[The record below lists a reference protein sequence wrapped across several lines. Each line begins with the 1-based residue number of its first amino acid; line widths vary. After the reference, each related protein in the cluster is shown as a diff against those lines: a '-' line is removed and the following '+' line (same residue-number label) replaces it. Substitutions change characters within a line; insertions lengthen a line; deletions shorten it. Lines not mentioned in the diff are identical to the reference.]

1 MLMTPGIASSPAA
14 LSFTPGSRT
23 LHSSMEKEP
32 SHDRQSPE
40 DFLHLIQQQA
50 RGKLKVYLGSSAGV
64 GKTYSMLVEG
74 NRLKLRGVDV
84 VIGYVEPHE
93 RPDTTAQIDKLEII
107 PPRVTSYHN
116 IEIREMNLDAILAR
130 KPTVVLVDEFAHT
143 NSPGSKN
150 QKRYEDV
157 LELLDAGISVITTLN
172 VQHLESLYNVIEVAT
187 GIKVKERIPDSI
199 VAEADQI
206 INIDLPA
213 EDLIERLKA
222 GKIYAL
228 DRVER
233 AMGNFFTETN
243 LTRLREITFSEVA
256 NFLDRRQRS
265 LKPEGNKP
273 SSMAKVMVAISSRG
287 PHPETLLRKTAR
299 LASQLNA
306 QWYVVY
312 VRTSKEAPDRI
323 ATETHRRLTDT
334 LEIAQKMGGTV
345 LVLKSNDI
353 ASALKSFARD
363 YGITQLVMG
372 KSRPRKGLRRFF
384 PSLVDRLSVNLP
396 NVDVVLS

>member
-1 MLMTPGIASSPAA
+1 
-14 LSFTPGSRT
+14 
-23 LHSSMEKEP
+23 MEKETP
-32 SHDRQSPE
+32 ANDRQSPE
-40 DFLHLIQQQA
+40 DFLHLIQRQA

-74 NRLKLRGVDV
+74 NRLKNRGVDV
-84 VIGYVEPHE
+84 VIGYVEPHD
-93 RPDTTAQIDKLEII
+93 RPETTAQIDRLEII
-107 PPRVTSYHN
+107 PPRITLYHGM
-116 IEIREMNLDAILAR
+116 EIREMDLDAIYKR
-130 KPTVVLVDEFAHT
+130 KPTIVLVDEFAHT

-199 VAEADQI
+199 VAQADQI

-222 GKIYAL
+222 GKIYSL

-233 AMGNFFTETN
+233 AMGNFFTESN

-256 NFLDRRQRS
+256 NFLDRRQRL
-265 LKPEGNKP
+265 LKPEDNKP
-273 SSMAKVMVAISSRG
+273 SSMAKVMVAISSQG
-287 PHPETLLRKTAR
+287 PHPESLLRKTAR

-306 QWYVVY
+306 EWYVVY
-312 VRTSKEAPDRI
+312 VRTSREAPDKI
-323 ATETHRRLTDT
+323 LAETHRRLTDT

-345 LVLKSNDI
+345 LILKSNDI
-353 ASALKSFARD
+353 AAALTSFARD
-363 YGITQLVMG
+363 YGITQFVMG
-372 KSRPRKGLRRFF
+372 KSKPRTGWRRLY
-384 PSLVDRLSVNLP
+384 PSLVDRISIALPGLDIILS
-396 NVDVVLS
+396 

>member
-1 MLMTPGIASSPAA
+1 MDAELQVQ
-14 LSFTPGSRT
+14 
-23 LHSSMEKEP
+23 
-32 SHDRQSPE
+32 DRQSPE
-40 DFLHLIQQQA
+40 DFLHLIQRQA

-74 NRLKLRGVDV
+74 NRLKARGVDV
-84 VIGYVEPHE
+84 AIGYVEPHA
-93 RPDTTAQIDKLEII
+93 RPETTAQIGHLEII
-107 PPRVTSYHN
+107 PPRVTLYHG
-116 IEIREMNLDAILAR
+116 IEIREMDLEAILAR

-199 VAEADQI
+199 VAQADQI

-213 EDLIERLKA
+213 EDLIDRLKA
-222 GKIYAL
+222 GKIYPP

-233 AMGNFFTETN
+233 AMGNFFTESN

-256 NFLDRRQRS
+256 NFLDRRQRL
-265 LKPEGNKP
+265 LKPDSHKP
-273 SSMAKVMVAISSRG
+273 SSMSKVMVAISSRG

-299 LASQLNA
+299 LANQLNA
-306 QWYVVY
+306 EWYVVY
-312 VRTSKEAPDRI
+312 VRTNKEAPDKI
-323 ATETHRRLTDT
+323 AAETHRRLTDT

-345 LVLKSNDI
+345 LILKSNDVI
-353 ASALKSFARD
+353 AALTSFARD
-363 YGITQLVMG
+363 YGITQAVMG
-372 KSRPRKGLRRFF
+372 KSKPRRGWKRFY
-384 PSLVDRLSVNLP
+384 PSLVDRLSINLAG
-396 NVDVVLS
+396 VDIILS

>member
-1 MLMTPGIASSPAA
+1 
-14 LSFTPGSRT
+14 
-23 LHSSMEKEP
+23 MEKETP
-32 SHDRQSPE
+32 VHDRQSPE
-40 DFLHLIQQQA
+40 DFLHLIQRQA

-74 NRLKLRGVDV
+74 NRLKHRGVDV

-93 RPDTTAQIDKLEII
+93 RPETTAQIGQLEIV
-107 PPRVTSYHN
+107 PSRVTPYHG
-116 IEIREMNLDAILAR
+116 IEIREMNLDAVLER
-130 KPTVVLVDEFAHT
+130 NPTVVLVDEFAHT

-157 LELLDAGISVITTLN
+157 LEILDAGISVITTLN

-187 GIKVKERIPDSI
+187 GIKVKERIPDSV
-199 VAEADQI
+199 VAQADQI

-222 GKIYAL
+222 GKIYAP
-228 DRVER
+228 DRAER
-233 AMGNFFTETN
+233 AMGNFFTESN

-256 NFLDRRQRS
+256 NFLDRRQRL
-265 LKPEGNKP
+265 LKPGDNKP

-306 QWYVVY
+306 QWYAVY
-312 VRTSKEAPDRI
+312 VRTNKEAPDRVL
-323 ATETHRRLTDT
+323 AETHRRLTDT

-345 LVLKSNDI
+345 LILKSNDI
-353 ASALKSFARD
+353 VTALQSFASD

-372 KSRPRKGLRRFF
+372 KSRARSGWKRFS
-384 PSLVDRLSVNLP
+384 PSLIDRLSAGLP
-396 NVDVVLS
+396 NVDVILS

>member
-1 MLMTPGIASSPAA
+1 V
-14 LSFTPGSRT
+14 
-23 LHSSMEKEP
+23 EKEP
-32 SHDRQSPE
+32 PVHDRQSPE
-40 DFLHLIQQQA
+40 DFLHLIQRQA

-74 NRLKLRGVDV
+74 NRLKQRGVDV

-93 RPDTTAQIDKLEII
+93 RPETTAQIGKMGII
-107 PPRVTSYHN
+107 PPRVTLYHG
-116 IEIREMNLDAILAR
+116 IEIREMDLDAILER
-130 KPTVVLVDEFAHT
+130 KPTVALVDEFAHT

-157 LELLDAGISVITTLN
+157 LELLEAGISVITTLN

-199 VAEADQI
+199 VAQADQI

-222 GKIYAL
+222 GKIYPL
-228 DRVER
+228 ERVER
-233 AMGNFFTETN
+233 AMGNFFTEAN

-256 NFLDRRQRS
+256 NFLDRRQRL
-265 LKPEGNKP
+265 LKPDGNKP
-273 SSMAKVMVAISSRG
+273 SSMAKVMVAISSSG

-312 VRTSKEAPDRI
+312 VRTSREAPDKI
-323 ATETHRRLTDT
+323 LAETHRRLTDT

-353 ASALKSFARD
+353 VAALTSFARD
-363 YGITQLVMG
+363 YGITQVVMG
-372 KSRPRKGLRRFF
+372 RSRPRTGLRRFT
-384 PSLVDRLSVNLP
+384 PSLVDRLSVNLAG
-396 NVDVVLS
+396 VDIILS

>member
-1 MLMTPGIASSPAA
+1 
-14 LSFTPGSRT
+14 
-23 LHSSMEKEP
+23 MEKE
-32 SHDRQSPE
+32 HQVERRHSPE
-40 DFLHLIQQQA
+40 DFLHLIQTQA

-74 NRLKLRGVDV
+74 NRLRNRGVDV

-93 RPDTTAQIDKLEII
+93 RPETTAQIDKLEII
-107 PPRVTSYHN
+107 PPRVTTYHG
-116 IEIREMNLDAILAR
+116 IQIREMDLDAILTR

-157 LELLDAGISVITTLN
+157 LELLEAGISVITTLN
-172 VQHLESLYNVIEVAT
+172 VQHLESLYNVIELAT

-199 VAEADQI
+199 VAQADQI
-206 INIDLPA
+206 VNIDLPA

-222 GKIYAL
+222 GKIYPP

-233 AMGNFFTETN
+233 AMGNFFSETN

-256 NFLDRRQRS
+256 NFLDRRQRL
-265 LKPEGNKP
+265 LKPEDNKP
-273 SSMAKVMVAISSRG
+273 SSMSKVMVAISSRG

-299 LASQLNA
+299 LANQLNA
-306 QWYVVY
+306 LWYVVY
-312 VRTSKEAPDRI
+312 VRTNQEAPDRI
-323 ATETHRRLTDT
+323 LSETHRRLTDT

-345 LVLKSNDI
+345 LILKSNDI
-353 ASALKSFARD
+353 VSALTSFARD
-363 YGITQLVMG
+363 YGITQVVMG
-372 KSRPRKGLRRFF
+372 KSRPRNGWRRFS
-384 PSLVDRLSVNLP
+384 PSLVDQLSLNLKG
-396 NVDVVLS
+396 VDIILS

>member
-1 MLMTPGIASSPAA
+1 
-14 LSFTPGSRT
+14 
-23 LHSSMEKEP
+23 MEKEP
-32 SHDRQSPE
+32 PVQDRHSPE
-40 DFLHLIQQQA
+40 DFLHLIQRQA

-64 GKTYSMLVEG
+64 GKTYSMLIEG
-74 NRLKLRGVDV
+74 NRLRQRGVDV

-93 RPDTTAQIDKLEII
+93 RPETTAQIDKLEII
-107 PPRVTSYHN
+107 PPRVTLYHG
-116 IEIREMNLDAILAR
+116 IEIREMDLDAILKR
-130 KPTVVLVDEFAHT
+130 KPTIVLVDEFAHT

-199 VAEADQI
+199 VAQADQI

-222 GKIYAL
+222 GKIYPP

-233 AMGNFFTETN
+233 AMGNFFTESN

-256 NFLDRRQRS
+256 NFLDRRQRLLRPDS
-265 LKPEGNKP
+265 NKP
-273 SSMAKVMVAISSRG
+273 SSMAKVMVAISSLG

-299 LASQLNA
+299 LANQLNA

-312 VRTSKEAPDRI
+312 VRTNKEAPDKI
-323 ATETHRRLTDT
+323 LAETHRRLTDT

-353 ASALKSFARD
+353 VTALTSFALD
-363 YGITQLVMG
+363 YGITQVVMG
-372 KSRPRKGLRRFF
+372 KSNPRKGWKRFS
-384 PSLVDRLSVNLP
+384 PSIVDRLSTSLDG
-396 NVDVVLS
+396 VDIILS

>member
-1 MLMTPGIASSPAA
+1 
-14 LSFTPGSRT
+14 
-23 LHSSMEKEP
+23 MEAELQV
-32 SHDRQSPE
+32 HDRQSPE
-40 DFLHLIQQQA
+40 DFLHLIQRQA

-74 NRLKLRGVDV
+74 NRLKARGVDV

-93 RPDTTAQIDKLEII
+93 RPDTTAQIGNLEII
-107 PPRVTSYHN
+107 PPRVTLYHG
-116 IEIREMNLDAILAR
+116 IEIREMDLDAILAR

-172 VQHLESLYNVIEVAT
+172 VQHMESLYNVIEVAT

-199 VAEADQI
+199 VAQADQI

-213 EDLIERLKA
+213 EDLIDRLKA

-233 AMGNFFTETN
+233 AMGNFFTEPN

-256 NFLDRRQRS
+256 NFLDRRQRL
-265 LKPEGNKP
+265 LKPDGNKP
-273 SSMAKVMVAISSRG
+273 SSMSKVMVAISSRG

-299 LASQLNA
+299 LANQLNA
-306 QWYVVY
+306 EWYVVY
-312 VRTSKEAPDRI
+312 VRTNKEAPDKI
-323 ATETHRRLTDT
+323 PAETHRRLTDT

-345 LVLKSNDI
+345 LILKSNDVT
-353 ASALKSFARD
+353 AALTSFARD
-363 YGITQLVMG
+363 YGITQAVMG
-372 KSRPRKGLRRFF
+372 KSKPRRGWKRFS
-384 PSLVDRLSVNLP
+384 PSLVDRLSANLAG
-396 NVDVVLS
+396 VDIILS

>member
-1 MLMTPGIASSPAA
+1 V
-14 LSFTPGSRT
+14 
-23 LHSSMEKEP
+23 EKE
-32 SHDRQSPE
+32 SQVRDRHSPE
-40 DFLHLIQQQA
+40 DFLHLIQKQA

-74 NRLKLRGVDV
+74 NRLRNRGVDIV
-84 VIGYVEPHE
+84 VGYVEPHE
-93 RPDTTAQIDKLEII
+93 RPETTAQIDKLEII
-107 PPRVTSYHN
+107 PPRVTLYHG
-116 IEIREMNLDAILAR
+116 IEIREMDLDAILLR

-143 NSPGSKN
+143 NAPGSKN
-150 QKRYEDV
+150 HKRYEDV
-157 LELLDAGISVITTLN
+157 LELLDSGISVITTLN

-199 VAEADQI
+199 VAQADQI

-213 EDLIERLKA
+213 EDLIDRLKA
-222 GKIYAL
+222 GKIYSL

-233 AMGNFFTETN
+233 AMGNFFTEDN

-256 NFLDRRQRS
+256 NFLDRRQRL
-265 LKPEGNKP
+265 LKPDDNKP
-273 SSMAKVMVAISSRG
+273 SSMSKVMVAISSQG

-299 LASQLNA
+299 LANQLNA

-312 VRTSKEAPDRI
+312 VRTNKEAPDKI
-323 ATETHRRLTDT
+323 LAETHRRLTDT

-345 LVLKSNDI
+345 LILKSNDI
-353 ASALKSFARD
+353 VTALTSFAKD
-363 YGITQLVMG
+363 YGITQVVMG
-372 KSRPRKGLRRFF
+372 KSKPRTGLKRFI

-396 NVDVVLS
+396 NLDIILS

>member
-1 MLMTPGIASSPAA
+1 
-14 LSFTPGSRT
+14 
-23 LHSSMEKEP
+23 MEKALADQ
-32 SHDRQSPE
+32 DRQSPE
-40 DFLHLIQQQA
+40 DFLQLIRRQA

-74 NRLKLRGVDV
+74 SRLKQRGVDV
-84 VIGYVEPHE
+84 VVGYVEPHE
-93 RPDTTAQIDKLEII
+93 RPETMAQIGILEII
-107 PPRVTSYHN
+107 PPRVITYHG
-116 IEIREMNLDAILAR
+116 IEIREMDLDAVLKR

-143 NSPGSKN
+143 NAPGSKN

-157 LELLDAGISVITTLN
+157 LELLEAGISVITTLN

-199 VAEADQI
+199 VAQADQI

-213 EDLIERLKA
+213 EDLIDRLKS

-228 DRVER
+228 DRVEK
-233 AMGNFFTETN
+233 AMGNFFTESN

-256 NFLDRRQRS
+256 NFLDRRQRL
-265 LKPEGNKP
+265 LKPDVNKP

-299 LASQLNA
+299 LANQLNA
-306 QWYVVY
+306 EWYVVY
-312 VRTSKEAPDRI
+312 VRTDKEAPDKI
-323 ATETHRRLTDT
+323 PAETHRRLTDT

-345 LVLKSNDI
+345 LILKSNDVVT
-353 ASALKSFARD
+353 ALTSFARD
-363 YGITQLVMG
+363 YGITQVVMG
-372 KSRPRKGLRRFF
+372 KSQPRRGWRRFR

-396 NVDVVLS
+396 GVDVILS

>member
-1 MLMTPGIASSPAA
+1 
-14 LSFTPGSRT
+14 
-23 LHSSMEKEP
+23 MEKEP
-32 SHDRQSPE
+32 PVHDRQSPE
-40 DFLHLIQQQA
+40 DFLHLIQRQA

-64 GKTYSMLVEG
+64 GKTYSMLIEG
-74 NRLKLRGVDV
+74 NRLRNRGVDV

-93 RPDTTAQIDKLEII
+93 RPETTAQIDKLEII
-107 PPRVTSYHN
+107 PPRITFYHGM
-116 IEIREMNLDAILAR
+116 EIREMDLDAILKR
-130 KPTVVLVDEFAHT
+130 KPTIVLVDEFAHT

-157 LELLDAGISVITTLN
+157 QELLEASISVITTLN

-199 VAEADQI
+199 VAQADQI

-213 EDLIERLKA
+213 EDLIDRLKA
-222 GKIYAL
+222 GKIYPP

-233 AMGNFFTETN
+233 AMGNFFTESN

-256 NFLDRRQRS
+256 NFLDRRQRLLS
-265 LKPEGNKP
+265 PDSNKP
-273 SSMAKVMVAISSRG
+273 SSMAKVMVAISSSG

-299 LASQLNA
+299 LANQLNA

-312 VRTSKEAPDRI
+312 VRTDKEAPDKI
-323 ATETHRRLTDT
+323 LAETHRRLTDT

-345 LVLKSNDI
+345 LILKSNDI
-353 ASALKSFARD
+353 VTALTSFARD
-363 YGITQLVMG
+363 YGITQVVMG
-372 KSRPRKGLRRFF
+372 KSKPRKGWKKFY
-384 PSLVDRLSVNLP
+384 PSIADRLSPNLAG
-396 NVDVVLS
+396 VDMILS